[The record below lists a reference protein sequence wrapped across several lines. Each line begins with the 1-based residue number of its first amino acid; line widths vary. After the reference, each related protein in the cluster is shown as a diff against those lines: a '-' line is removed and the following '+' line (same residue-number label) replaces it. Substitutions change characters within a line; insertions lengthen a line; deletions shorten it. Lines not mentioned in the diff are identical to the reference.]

1 MDVTD
6 TFYPGEAFIGY
17 GAQILVG
24 QGDGDPEGTP
34 VVPET
39 FVAVPDIEKITPGD
53 MTTAVI
59 PKTHLRSP
67 GRHHEKLATLR
78 DSGPIA
84 FAGNYRPAHGA
95 HRQVAA
101 DGFLEGFSVLSLWR
115 NVTECNFK
123 LVMPEEAGLVGTPAA
138 AIALPIRGVVTK
150 YQVGEIGLDGKC
162 SFTGEITPLR
172 DYSDSFGIDPAIAAG
187 KTTTGTVAVK
197 TPKGAAVKRPA
208 TPATAAA

>member
-1 MDVTD
+1 
-6 TFYPGEAFIGY
+6 
-17 GAQILVG
+17 
-24 QGDGDPEGTP
+24 
-34 VVPET
+34 
-39 FVAVPDIEKITPGD
+39 

-101 DGFLEGFSVLSLWR
+101 DGFLEGYSVLSLWR
-115 NVTECNFK
+115 NVTEANFK
-123 LVMPEEAGLVGTPAA
+123 LVMPEEAGLVGTPGE

-172 DYSDSFGIDPAIAAG
+172 DYSDSFGVDPAIAPG
-187 KTTTGTVAVK
+187 KTTTGTVAAVK
-197 TPKGAAVKRPA
+197 TPGGAAVKKSAPPA
-208 TPATAAA
+208 TVAA